1 LLKIVL
7 KNKLKDPQEDTTIII
22 ITTITEIMIDKD
34 PLLVTIVVNKVTC
47 LENVKPLRRKE
58 NKEVIIMIDKVQPLV
73 TIVVNK
79 VTCLENVKPPRRK
92 ENIRVIIMIDK
103 VEIDNKVDIKEDMIT
118 TIEMKTEDK
127 VNVIIVTKPVTWLEI
142 VNKKKVKDNKVDIE
156 TTTEVMITIEMI
168 DKKEVIEEIDKKEI
182 LPKAHVTIVKVKVI
196 LLILVLKKDKK
207 ENKQLNLVTIV
218 TRKVI
223 SLEIVPLSHKIEI
236 NDFHL
241 FFLTS

>member
-1 LLKIVL
+1 LIEEKTTEETTEKTIRSNHVTIVKRKVTLLKIVL
-7 KNKLKDPQEDTTIII
+7 KNKLKDPQEDTIIII

-127 VNVIIVTKPVTWLEI
+127 VNVIIVIKPVTWLEI
-142 VNKKKVKDNKVDIE
+142 VNKKKSE
-156 TTTEVMITIEMI
+156 
-168 DKKEVIEEIDKKEI
+168 
-182 LPKAHVTIVKVKVI
+182 
-196 LLILVLKKDKK
+196 
-207 ENKQLNLVTIV
+207 
-218 TRKVI
+218 R
-223 SLEIVPLSHKIEI
+223 
-236 NDFHL
+236 
-241 FFLTS
+241 